1 MSQKKM
7 KFTYTYFAFICI
19 SLLSC
24 SNNKTTR
31 LFKNE
36 IEEKVIFQNYIYPI
50 DKTIN
55 EKDLR
60 IDSSQSEVYRV
71 WVLNENPKL
80 SLIIT
85 IEKINDTISISKK
98 CFIWNN
104 GLPVKI
110 DSLIEFET
118 KKISLKAWLEFKD
131 KIFNSYFW
139 NLENN
144 QNDDTFLDCNTFIFE
159 GKRDKVKYE
168 KNYNLF
174 YLPCGYGSLRDAF
187 SDLFELTK

>member
-1 MSQKKM
+1 M

-50 DKTIN
+50 DKTID

-85 IEKINDTISISKK
+85 IEKINDTITISKK

-104 GLPVKI
+104 GFPVKI

-118 KKISLKAWLEFKD
+118 K
-131 KIFNSYFW
+131 
-139 NLENN
+139 
-144 QNDDTFLDCNTFIFE
+144 
-159 GKRDKVKYE
+159 
-168 KNYNLF
+168 
-174 YLPCGYGSLRDAF
+174 
-187 SDLFELTK
+187 